1 MNEQNKLNYPLNFNE
16 MQYLNPDAKII
27 TYDQLNDI
35 KDIRQLFRNTNK
47 IIILYLLQ
55 SKNMGH
61 YTTLFLNKDGLNY
74 FDSYGKPADYWLDI
88 LTKKQRAEYNERED
102 ELEILLK
109 NYVVEWNEFLLQS
122 KNTDT
127 CGCFVTH
134 RLHNSKLSEKEYM
147 DKYFTN
153 NKKSPD
159 LIVANY
165 CLKLLNK

>member
-1 MNEQNKLNYPLNFNE
+1 MNEQNKLHYPLNFNE

-109 NYVVEWNEFLLQS
+109 N
-122 KNTDT
+122 K
-127 CGCFVTH
+127 
-134 RLHNSKLSEKEYM
+134 
-147 DKYFTN
+147 
-153 NKKSPD
+153 
-159 LIVANY
+159 
-165 CLKLLNK
+165 KLLC